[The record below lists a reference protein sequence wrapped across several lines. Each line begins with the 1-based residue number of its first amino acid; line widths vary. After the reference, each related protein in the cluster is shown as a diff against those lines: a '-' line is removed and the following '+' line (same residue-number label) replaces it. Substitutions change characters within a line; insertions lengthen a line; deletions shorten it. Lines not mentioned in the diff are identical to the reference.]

1 MNTSAP
7 TPAQIRRWQ
16 QYLANERAEASVYR
30 QLAHRRSGEE
40 RDILLRIA
48 EAESRHERYWED
60 KLGDAA
66 QSIPR
71 ADLRTRMLA
80 VLARRFGSVFS
91 LALMQ
96 SAESRSP
103 YADDEDASGQI
114 SADERIHAEVV
125 RGLASRGRER
135 MSGTFRAAVF
145 GANDG
150 LVSNLALVL
159 GVMAS
164 GVSPQVVLVTGVSG
178 LLSGALSMAAGEYI
192 SVKSQNELLEASA
205 PNPDITSALPELDV
219 NANELELVYRARGM
233 SQEAASQRASQ
244 VFAGLQRAHGE
255 EAPELIEKPAE
266 HGTMSSARS
275 AALSSFIFFA
285 SGALIPILP
294 FIFGATG
301 LTGGVISLVLVGL
314 ALLCTGGITGVLS
327 GKPPTMRALR
337 QLGIGYGAAAVTY
350 VLGLV
355 FGTVIG

>member
-1 MNTSAP
+1 MNTSTP
-7 TPAQIRRWQ
+7 TPAQIKRWQ

-30 QLAHRRSGEE
+30 ELAHRRTGEE
-40 RDILLRIA
+40 KDILLRIA
-48 EAESRHERYWED
+48 EAEVRHERYWEV

-66 QSIPR
+66 KKIPR
-71 ADLRTRMLA
+71 ADLRTRMLS

-114 SADERIHAEVV
+114 SADEQIHAEVV

-135 MSGTFRAAVF
+135 MSGSFRAAVF

-164 GVSPQVVLVTGVSG
+164 GVSPQVVLITGVSG

-192 SVKSQNELLEASA
+192 SVKSQNELLEASI
-205 PNPDITSALPELDV
+205 PNPDIRSALPELDV

-233 SQEAASQRASQ
+233 TQEAASERARQVFINVQRAQ
-244 VFAGLQRAHGE
+244 E
-255 EAPELIEKPAE
+255 EDAPELIESTTEKGAA
-266 HGTMSSARS
+266 SSARS

-285 SGALIPILP
+285 SGALIPIVP
-294 FIFGATG
+294 FIFGMTG
-301 LTGGVISLVLVGL
+301 LVGGMMSLFLVGI

-327 GKPPTMRALR
+327 GKPPAIRALR

-350 VLGLV
+350 VLGMV
-355 FGTVIG
+355 FGIVLG